1 MARHG
6 IVTLLT
12 DFGTRD
18 PYVAAMK
25 GALLRQLPAA
35 RIVDICH
42 DIAPH
47 DILQASFVLAQAAP
61 EFPPGT
67 VHVVVVDPGVGTERE
82 IIAAQFGDQVYL
94 FPDNGVITMV
104 MRAQPLRSMALVHDH
119 KYFRPGGETSR
130 TFHGRDIF
138 APVAGHL
145 VGGLD
150 LAKLGPVPE
159 AYTLVDLAEPRHDD
173 HAIVG
178 QVIYIDRFGNL
189 ISNITKRD
197 AAQRWRTPSRLTAT
211 CAGRNVGHLLSTYG
225 RAGRGDLLALVN
237 SMGFVEI
244 AANSARACDVL
255 GVGIGAEIR
264 LTRESAEHHET
275 PQGRRPVT

>member
-25 GALLRQLPAA
+25 GALLAQLPAA

-42 DIAPH
+42 DIGAH
-47 DILQASFVLAQAAP
+47 DILEASFVLAQTAP

-82 IIAAQFGDQVYL
+82 IIAAQYGEQVYL

-104 MRAQPLRSMALVHDH
+104 ARSQTLRSMALVRNR
-119 KYFRPGGETSR
+119 KYFRPDREASQ

-145 VGGLD
+145 VGGLA
-150 LAKLGPVPE
+150 LTELGPVPE
-159 AYTLVDLAEPRHDD
+159 AYTLVDLVEPGHDD

-189 ISNITKRD
+189 ISNITTRD
-197 AAQRWRTPSRLTAT
+197 VAQRWRMPSRLSVT
-211 CAGRNVGHLLSTYG
+211 CGGRDVGHLLSTYG
-225 RAGRGDLLALVN
+225 RAGQGELLALVN
-237 SMGFVEI
+237 SMGFVEV
-244 AANSARACDVL
+244 AANTARACDSL
-255 GVGIGAEIR
+255 GVGIGAEVR
-264 LTRESAEHHET
+264 LTRDSAEQHQT
-275 PQGRRPVT
+275 PKDAGR